1 MPEGTPA
8 RDALQVSVE
17 RIDATDAVVV
27 LDGRFDAVEAP
38 RVRAVFDDPAI
49 HAAPQLTV
57 DLRAV
62 TFIDSAGL
70 AVLARARRDRA
81 LRGDRITL
89 VRPHLEEAMRVFR
102 LTQFDE
108 IFHMVQRREEAER

>member
-1 MPEGTPA
+1 MTESTSA
-8 RDALQVSVE
+8 RDALRVTVE
-17 RIDATDAVVV
+17 RVDAEDAVVV

-38 RVRAVFDDPAI
+38 RVRAVFDDPAV

-81 LRGDRITL
+81 LRGDLITL

-108 IFHMVQRREEAER
+108 IFRMVEHRDEA